1 MAYATLPNAQ
11 RAFLGSGGAGRSTAG
26 RDADPEKPIVMGKW
40 PLLRGPCWA
49 LDGGSGRGWWQRWWF
64 WALGDSPGDKKN
76 GFLWCLMMVYTN
88 IILISYYYHTKM
100 LNWGEDDKIWIWSG
114 PILRLVC
121 GLEPWNLMTFHS
133 VGNFIIPTDEVIFFR
148 GAETTS

>member
-11 RAFLGSGGAGRSTAG
+11 RAFLGSGEPAKYGG

-40 PLLRGPCWA
+40 PLLRGPAEPWTG
-49 LDGGSGRGWWQRWWF
+49 LWTGLVTKWWF
-64 WALGDSPGDKKN
+64 WALGDSPGDKKKMV
-76 GFLWCLMMVYTN
+76 FMMFNDGYTN
-88 IILISYYYHTKM
+88 IILLSYYYHTKM

-114 PILRLVC
+114 SILRLVC